1 MSKQTECNSQPTY
14 FFQLYQYLIK
24 KIMFIAKLKVKY
36 SVIMLRLG
44 KNRISILYLKKC
56 MQNQNV
62 RHV

>member
-24 KIMFIAKLKVKY
+24 KLMFIAKLKVKY

-44 KNRISILYLKKC
+44 KNRISILY
-56 MQNQNV
+56 
-62 RHV
+62 